1 MSAESTGATTQ
12 AERLEEVYT
21 QIAAELQQPGVLD
34 RLRRAAGAEE
44 WSVMQI
50 LGHMTEM
57 LPYWLS
63 HANAIIASSD
73 ELLKFGRALDA
84 PERLEGVERGA
95 AATPEVL
102 LQQLQDAMQQTSAAI
117 RVMSPADRAKR
128 GLHSRLGEVSVAQ
141 LIETVIVTHAEE
153 HLTQIRQ
160 TLRDSR

>member
-1 MSAESTGATTQ
+1 MSTEVTNAAIQ
-12 AERLEEVYT
+12 AGRLEAVYAAV
-21 QIAAELQQPGVLD
+21 AAELHQPGVLD
-34 RLRRAAGAEE
+34 RLRKAGGADE

-63 HANAIIASSD
+63 HCTAIIASTD

-95 AATPEVL
+95 AATPDALL
-102 LQQLQDAMQQTSAAI
+102 LQLHDETQRVSNAI
-117 RVMSPADRAKR
+117 RAMSPSERDKR
-128 GLHSRLGEVSVAQ
+128 GVHSRLGEVTVAQ
-141 LIETVIVTHAEE
+141 LIEEVIITHAED

-160 TLRDSR
+160 TLKSR

>member
-1 MSAESTGATTQ
+1 MSAERTEATTQ
-12 AERLEEVYT
+12 AERLEQVYT
-21 QIAAELQQPGVLD
+21 QIPAELQQSGVLD
-34 RLRRAAGAEE
+34 RLRKAAGAEE

-95 AATPEVL
+95 AATPEAL
-102 LQQLQDAMQQTSAAI
+102 LQQLYDAMQQTSAAI
-117 RVMSPADRAKR
+117 RAMSSSARAKR

-160 TLRDSR
+160 SLQGSR